1 MTLDLV
7 PGNALGCRTN
17 AHRHGWDGSICE
29 DARDWAC
36 GIEAEFRAKYC
47 AAGTPRCFHLHLFDE
62 EDPHLVIPDSGVGWL
77 LGQHPDAFDDQVL
90 LVWAPQAEEPHGLVT
105 GRPVGSFMAGAY
117 RIERVE
123 RIEQRNHVE
132 WKVFPYEDGWT
143 YLGSLDCQAPRFM
156 HLNGPY
162 IKQVDRSAV
171 GPLFENA
178 LEAGAEVSEDF
189 TQAEKERLEHFAAN
203 VDEWLAG
210 AEERV
215 QELLAR
221 SGTRVA
227 TIRPAKEPPTPMPRP
242 RAASNRGSN
251 DGRELPTRL
260 IPLPPKPPAA
270 ALPDRYPLIESSRQE
285 AIESTYGASTL
296 RALQV
301 AALTHPLV
309 LLRGPAGVG
318 KSRLALEFIEDP
330 QRERSLV
337 VTAAADWEGPQ
348 DLFGRLNRTSG
359 LFEPT
364 LFTNFMRAAELAW
377 RGGDFET
384 RVVVFENFDQAKAET
399 WLSELLLR
407 AQYPAMAMVDRT
419 VQLPGEAVRGWGAE
433 HGTRLF
439 ISPAVRFVATVD
451 EPLRQGALTPRLL
464 DRIGVVELSLT
475 TADSLRLAGASVTPK
490 QQEALVTLDAFTREL
505 HAGVTI
511 STGRAIRRCQ
521 ESLDDL
527 GVDAWRALDLV
538 LEQQVVA
545 KVELLDPSTLD
556 GEAARRAVEWAA
568 GPGKKLTRSATR
580 LAAWAAAAE
589 QAERAAL
596 TDR

>member
-1 MTLDLV
+1 MTIDII

-29 DARDWAC
+29 EAQDWAC

-47 AAGTPRCFHLHLFDE
+47 AMGTPRCFHLHLFDE

-77 LGQHPDAFDDQVL
+77 LGQHPDAFDDQIL
-90 LVWAPQAEEPHGLVT
+90 LVWAPQAEEPHGLVK
-105 GRPVGSFMAGAY
+105 GRPVGSLMAGAY

-132 WKVFPYEDGWT
+132 WKIFPYDDGWT
-143 YLGSLDCQAPRFM
+143 YLGSLECQAPRFV

-162 IKQVDRSAV
+162 IKQVDRSSI
-171 GPLFENA
+171 GPLFESA

-203 VDEWLAG
+203 VDDWLAG
-210 AEERV
+210 AEERI
-215 QELLAR
+215 QAILGR
-221 SGTRVA
+221 SGQRVA
-227 TIRPAKEPPTPMPRP
+227 TIAPREEPATPMPRP
-242 RAASNRGSN
+242 RAAAPRPVAES
-251 DGRELPTRL
+251 RELPTRL
-260 IPLPPKPPAA
+260 IPLPPKPPKAE
-270 ALPDRYPLIESSRQE
+270 LPDRYPLIESSRQE
-285 AIESTYGASTL
+285 AIEGTYGAATL

-318 KSRLALEFIEDP
+318 KSQLALEFIDDP
-330 QRERSLV
+330 ERERSLV

-348 DLFGRLNRTSG
+348 DLFGRQNRTSG

-377 RGGDFET
+377 RGGDFDT

-407 AQYPAMAMVDRT
+407 AQYPATAMGDRT
-419 VQLPGEAVRGWGAE
+419 VQLPGEAVRGWSNEAGS
-433 HGTRLF
+433 RLF

-451 EPLRQGALTPRLL
+451 EPLRAGALTPRLL
-464 DRIGVVELSLT
+464 DKIGVVELSLT
-475 TADSLRLAGASVTPK
+475 TSDCLRLAGTNATPK
-490 QQEALVTLDAFTREL
+490 QQEALNGLDAFTRQL
-505 HAGVTI
+505 NAGVTL
-511 STGRAIRRCQ
+511 STARAIRRCQ
-521 ESLDDL
+521 ENLDDL
-527 GVDAWRALDLV
+527 GIDAWKALDLV
-538 LEQQVVA
+538 LEQQVAA
-545 KVELLDPSTLD
+545 KVELLDPASLD
-556 GEAARRAVEWAA
+556 GEAARAAVEWAV
-568 GPGKKLTRSATR
+568 GSGKKLTRTAKR

-589 QAERAAL
+589 QAEHAAL
-596 TDR
+596 EER